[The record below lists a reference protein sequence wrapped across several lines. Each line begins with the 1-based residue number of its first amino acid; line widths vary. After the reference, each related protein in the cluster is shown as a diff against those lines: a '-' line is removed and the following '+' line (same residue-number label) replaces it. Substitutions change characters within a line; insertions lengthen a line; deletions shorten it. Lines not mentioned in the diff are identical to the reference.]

1 MGRQSHTQ
9 VASVNLPLR
18 FLQAYLE
25 AQDLETLIQPQ
36 FWKDS
41 RGTWTEAIV
50 GHARLV
56 QNSWD
61 LEIWRATVQSW
72 RFCRQFFSF
81 TLAEFCNEVEEGTR
95 TTTAC
100 QCFACSTMRHV
111 TYSRFR
117 CPDFW
122 MKKRA
127 TEQGIGLLPNQLRW
141 FAPGSW
147 KAVFQCPEGQDV
159 QAISKVHKHVL
170 LCTLTVLWCA

>member
-1 MGRQSHTQ
+1 MDDCGWEVEVAFWCLMGRQSHTQ

-61 LEIWRATVQSW
+61 LEIWR
-72 RFCRQFFSF
+72 
-81 TLAEFCNEVEEGTR
+81 
-95 TTTAC
+95 
-100 QCFACSTMRHV
+100 
-111 TYSRFR
+111 
-117 CPDFW
+117 
-122 MKKRA
+122 
-127 TEQGIGLLPNQLRW
+127 
-141 FAPGSW
+141 
-147 KAVFQCPEGQDV
+147 
-159 QAISKVHKHVL
+159 VL
-170 LCTLTVLWCA
+170 LHKAGVFVDSFSASHLQNFAMRLKKEREQRQHVSALLAVQWEWPTAASDVLIFEWRSEQQNRG